1 MRNNSLIPFLTLIN
15 KLFTGNNAIFNP
27 TTQIHFFTLLIEKKN
42 KKYVYKETTYT
53 FFYDTL
59 KLELKKIFFGNLKIL
74 TPGMPKK
81 MVPKSQAKIKPPF
94 PQYPFFNYF

>member
-1 MRNNSLIPFLTLIN
+1 MRFLIPPHKYIFL
-15 KLFTGNNAIFNP
+15 
-27 TTQIHFFTLLIEKKN
+27 HFWLKKKTKN
-42 KKYVYKETTYT
+42 TYTRKQPT